1 LKTTIQRHDMYCRR
15 MTGRFS
21 PSTSITLPMLRH
33 AWLSSIGCCGNMLRR
48 IQMASSANTGRL
60 LDRQQRADRRKLAQ
74 VAFRP
79 EWGKHGRSAPFKHND
94 AMLDLLV
101 FPCTGIQENLADK
114 ARKLGIPVMKHE
126 GDA

>member
-1 LKTTIQRHDMYCRR
+1 

-60 LDRQQRADRRKLAQ
+60 LDRQQWADHDAALAKF
-74 VAFRP
+74 ASILRHKPRP
-79 EWGKHGRSAPFKHND
+79 LTKSQPPEFNKNPELISA
-94 AMLDLLV
+94 
-101 FPCTGIQENLADK
+101 E
-114 ARKLGIPVMKHE
+114 
-126 GDA
+126 

>member
-1 LKTTIQRHDMYCRR
+1 MGTEQACFPQYRNALPDSSYSLKPTERNDR
-15 MTGRFS
+15 
-21 PSTSITLPMLRH
+21 L
-33 AWLSSIGCCGNMLRR
+33 A
-48 IQMASSANTGRL
+48 ASKDGQPVTA
-60 LDRQQRADRRKLAQ
+60 DRPQWADRRKLAQ

-79 EWGKHGRSAPFKHND
+79 EWGKHGRSAPFKRND